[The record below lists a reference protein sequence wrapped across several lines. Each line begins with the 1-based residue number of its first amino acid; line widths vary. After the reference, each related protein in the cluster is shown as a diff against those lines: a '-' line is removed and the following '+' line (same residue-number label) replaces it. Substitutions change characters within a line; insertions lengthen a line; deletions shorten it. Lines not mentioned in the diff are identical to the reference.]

1 MENSKLM
8 TWYNNQLEKDKFELE
23 FGKQKIVQQIKSFK
37 KDDLIHIQKPISLWK
52 RIAKVL
58 GF

>member
-1 MENSKLM
+1 M